1 MQNKDKDDGIEDS
14 PLDMLLVILLEG
26 ASKVVVVVTPSS
38 GNKGRKEVLFKEG
51 DWVWLHLGK
60 ERFATQRKS
69 KLLPRGDGPFQI
81 LKRINNNSH
90 ELDLPS
96 SYNVSN
102 SFNVS
107 DLSPFDI
114 GLRNSWSNS
123 LEEREDDE
131 DVITSS
137 CSKEANPRRITRSM
151 TKRKALSSLS
161 LFCISLVPI
170 S

>member
-1 MQNKDKDDGIEDS
+1 VKKYQE
-14 PLDMLLVILLEG
+14 L
-26 ASKVVVVVTPSS
+26 
-38 GNKGRKEVLFKEG
+38 GNKGRKELFFKEG

-60 ERFATQRKS
+60 ERFPTQRKS

-81 LKRINNNSH
+81 LKRINNNDYK
-90 ELDLPS
+90 LDLPS

-114 GLRNSWSNS
+114 GLKNSWSNS
-123 LEEREDDE
+123 LQNGVDDE
-131 DVITSS
+131 DVTTSLS
-137 CSKEANPRRITRSM
+137 SKEANPRSITRSM
-151 TKRKALSSLS
+151 TKGKALFSLS
-161 LFCISLVPI
+161 LFSISLVSI